1 MSACVSLEP
10 YALRVLD
17 DSMAPDLPAGTVVVV
32 DPGEPAED
40 GCIAIVELD
49 GEVLLRRL
57 RLRDTGERRTARF
70 TAPGLPDLVPDGDW
84 RRSVRG
90 VVTGA
95 RPPRRPKPP
104 SPPRAR

>member
-1 MSACVSLEP
+1 
-10 YALRVLD
+10 
-17 DSMAPDLPAGTVVVV
+17 MAPDLPAGTVVVV

-95 RPPRRPKPP
+95 RARLAAPNRLPHLGQGRPVLDH
-104 SPPRAR
+104 AT